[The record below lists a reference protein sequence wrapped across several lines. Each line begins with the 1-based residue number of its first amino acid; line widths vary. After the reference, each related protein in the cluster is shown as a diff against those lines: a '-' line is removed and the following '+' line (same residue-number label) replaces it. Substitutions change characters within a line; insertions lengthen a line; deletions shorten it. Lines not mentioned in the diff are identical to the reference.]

1 MAFQSRVAPGKAGR
15 SAALDDIDRAI
26 VDALRKDGR
35 LSMRSLATQLHISRA
50 NVYSRVERLEHD
62 GVITGYAAHIDPHK
76 YGHRVSAYVF
86 LHIRQQAWKSI
97 REKVLKIREI
107 DHVALVTGAHDI
119 VVLARTTDVL
129 ALRELVLN
137 KLQVLDGVESTQ
149 TELIFDEL
157 EPASTGA
164 IYATR

>member
-1 MAFQSRVAPGKAGR
+1 MATRTRASAANDGR
-15 SAALDDIDRAI
+15 SVALDDIDRAI
-26 VDALRKDGR
+26 LDALRKDGR

-50 NVYSRVERLEHD
+50 NVYSRVERLERD
-62 GVITGYAAHIDPHK
+62 RVITGYAAHVDPHK
-76 YGHRVSAYVF
+76 YGHRVSAYIF
-86 LHIRQQAWKSI
+86 LDIRQHAWKSI

-119 VVLARTTDVL
+119 VMLARTADVL
-129 ALRELVLN
+129 ALRDLVLN
-137 KLQVLDGVESTQ
+137 KLQMLDGVESTQ

-164 IYATR
+164 IYGTR

>member
-1 MAFQSRVAPGKAGR
+1 MAARTRITPGIDGR
-15 SAALDDIDRAI
+15 SAGLDDTDRAI
-26 VDALRKDGR
+26 VDALRRDGR
-35 LSMRSLATQLHISRA
+35 LSMRALATQLHISRA
-50 NVYSRVERLEHD
+50 NVYSRVERLERD

-76 YGHRVSAYVF
+76 YGHGVSAYIF
-86 LHIRQQAWKSI
+86 LDIRQHAWKSI

-129 ALRELVLN
+129 ALRDLVLN
-137 KLQVLDGVESTQ
+137 QLQVLDGVESTQ

>member
-1 MAFQSRVAPGKAGR
+1 
-15 SAALDDIDRAI
+15 
-26 VDALRKDGR
+26 
-35 LSMRSLATQLHISRA
+35 MRSLATQLHISRA

-76 YGHRVSAYVF
+76 YGHRVSAYIF
-86 LHIRQQAWKSI
+86 LDIRQHAWKSI

-119 VVLARTTDVL
+119 VVLARTADVL
-129 ALRELVLN
+129 SLRDLVLN

-164 IYATR
+164 FYATR